1 MLKIS
6 KLTSCMRTILSGYD
20 IVLGSLLAK
29 PMVVQ
34 SLKIINIPLS
44 FCYSFNYS
52 NYNIFIVKTPV
63 AIPNSLKNGFLT
75 FVTLKFPLSID
86 YC

>member
-44 FCYSFNYS
+44 FYS

-63 AIPNSLKNGFLT
+63 AMPNSLKNGFLT

>member
-34 SLKIINIPLS
+34 SLKIINIPIS
-44 FCYSFNYS
+44 FYS

-63 AIPNSLKNGFLT
+63 AMPNSLKNGFLT

>member
-6 KLTSCMRTILSGYD
+6 KLTSCMHTILSGYD

-29 PMVVQ
+29 LMVVQ

-44 FCYSFNYS
+44 FYS

-63 AIPNSLKNGFLT
+63 AMPNSLKNGFLT

>member
-1 MLKIS
+1 
-6 KLTSCMRTILSGYD
+6 MRTILSGFD

-29 PMVVQ
+29 LMLVQ

-44 FCYSFNYS
+44 FYS

-63 AIPNSLKNGFLT
+63 AMPNSFKNGFLT
-75 FVTLKFPLSID
+75 FVTTYTPQ
-86 YC
+86 